1 MDTLQPVMADQFVES
16 LRTALDRALGWLT
29 YPRKPEEYFA
39 ALAPRHFGPLRAE
52 IIALEPHFDGCA
64 TLVLRTDKRFV
75 AHKPGQFVALTLE
88 IDGVRRTRCFSISS
102 APRSARGPRVI
113 ELTIKSTA
121 RGTVTPRLVH
131 PSIVGTTV
139 ELSPP
144 RGSFVLDDEL
154 PPRLLFITGGSGI
167 TPVISMLRALD
178 QKAIR
183 EGAPGAKGTLLHF
196 AKSEREA
203 LFLDELKQMPWLDLH
218 LVTEEAL
225 GRMPSLDEASL
236 AAVVSDFEDTRAYA
250 CGPAPL
256 LKAVEAAFAARG
268 APGALTIERFQ
279 SAFDSGGEGEGKGTV
294 HFARSNK
301 TVNDHR
307 TLLVVAEEQ
316 GLEPKS
322 GCRMGICGTC
332 HCKKLSG
339 ATRDLRTGE
348 VSTEANVDI
357 ALCSTVAIGDVSIDL

>member
-1 MDTLQPVMADQFVES
+1 MDSLEPVIADPFVVS
-16 LRTALDRALGWLT
+16 LRTALGRALGWLT
-29 YPRKPEEYFA
+29 YPRKPEEYLA
-39 ALAPRHFGPLRAE
+39 ALAPRQFGPIRAN
-52 IIALEPHFDGCA
+52 IVALEQHFEGCA
-64 TLVLRTDKRFV
+64 TLVLRTDRRFGQ
-75 AHKPGQFVALTLE
+75 HRPGQFVSLTIE

-102 APRSARGPRVI
+102 APEGTRGPRDI

-121 RGTVTPRLVH
+121 RGAVTPRLVD

-144 RGSFVLDDEL
+144 MGSFVLDAEL

-167 TPVISMLRALD
+167 TPVVSMLRSLER
-178 QKAIR
+178 KAIR
-183 EGAPGAKGTLLHF
+183 EGAPGAKVTLLHF
-196 AKSEREA
+196 ARSEREA
-203 LFLDELKQMPWLDLH
+203 LFLEELRQMPWLDLH

-225 GRMPSLDEASL
+225 GRAPSLDEASL
-236 AAVVSDFEDTRAYA
+236 AAVVADFENTRAYA

-256 LKAVEAAFAARG
+256 LRAIERAFASRRASD
-268 APGALTIERFQ
+268 ALTIERFQ
-279 SAFDSGGEGEGKGTV
+279 TAFDGSSEGTGTV
-294 HFARSNK
+294 RFARSNK
-301 TVNDHR
+301 TANDSR

-348 VSTEANVDI
+348 VSTAANVDI